1 MLADLAGKYALISL
15 ETSAHF
21 IFDLFPVQIQ
31 STDRANWEA
40 QDVTRGTKPL
50 FYSSSEPRRI
60 SVPDLM
66 IDGSRTGETIN
77 DQIDALREL
86 KNELPNTGAPP
97 ALLSVYGERQQR
109 CVLEEVVVTEIFP
122 FTAGGDPMRAR
133 VNLQLVEL
141 QEEGTAVSVTVN
153 DEVGPPF

>member
-1 MLADLAGKYALISL
+1 MLADLSGKCALISL
-15 ETSAHF
+15 ESAAHF
-21 IFDLFPVQIQ
+21 IFELFPAEIQ

-60 SVPDLM
+60 SVPDLV
-66 IDGSRTGETIN
+66 IDGSRDSQTIN

-97 ALLSVYGERQQR
+97 ALLYVYGDRQQR
-109 CVLEEVVVTEIFP
+109 
-122 FTAGGDPMRAR
+122 
-133 VNLQLVEL
+133 
-141 QEEGTAVSVTVN
+141 
-153 DEVGPPF
+153 